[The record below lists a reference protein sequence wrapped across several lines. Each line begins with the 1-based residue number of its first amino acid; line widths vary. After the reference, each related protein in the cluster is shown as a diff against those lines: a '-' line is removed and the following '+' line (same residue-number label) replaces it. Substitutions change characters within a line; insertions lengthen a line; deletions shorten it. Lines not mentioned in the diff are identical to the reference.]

1 MLTRLHISNFALLED
16 VELDLGSGLSCF
28 TGETGAGKSIL
39 IDAICR
45 LMGARTTQ
53 DDVRAGASKAVLEA
67 VFDAASLGRAGGELL
82 REWEI
87 DCDDELILR
96 RDILSS
102 GKSRAL
108 INNCTVTVQQL
119 RQLGSGLIDV
129 FGQNEHQSLLDSESQ
144 RELYD
149 SAIGVSGLVR
159 DLSGKAFEIRIL
171 QKEWQALHEREQ
183 QRRRNIDMLQFQIK
197 EIDGAKLG
205 EQEEQ
210 ELLSKKALMQNRE
223 RIHLLCESLLAVVLE
238 KDDNLM
244 GQADH
249 VARDLSDLQ
258 RYDESLGEYS
268 AKLLQWREDLLELT
282 RRVDDLNRSLDFDDG
297 SLDEVESRLD
307 EIQKLKKKYGPTVAD
322 VLRHLETS
330 RADLDRQLH
339 AGERAE
345 EAVLTARIRVRE
357 YRELAGRIGAARRA
371 AKESF
376 ETKVET
382 ELKTV
387 AMDRCRFRIGL
398 REVVGGGVVAETAEE
413 SVLMQA
419 EVPAR
424 GPESVEF
431 EIEPNPG
438 EGFRALHRIASGGEL
453 SRLMLGLKVVTQ
465 SGAGEGVLIFDEIDA
480 GIGGRIA
487 HRIGE
492 RLKKLSGGAQVLCVT
507 HLPQVAAFGDSHF
520 RVSKRSTEDRTTAI
534 VERLEEPAR
543 VLELARMLSGSQI
556 TEAALQ
562 HARELAAEGRMKDA
576 GSR

>member
-1 MLTRLHISNFALLED
+1 MLTRLHISNFALLEE
-16 VELDLGSGLSCF
+16 VELEPGPGLSCF

-53 DDVRAGASKAVLEA
+53 DDVRSGASKAVLEA
-67 VFDAASLGRAGGELL
+67 VFDTASLSASTLGLL
-82 REWEI
+82 REWGI
-87 DCDDELILR
+87 DFEDELILR

-149 SAIGVSGLVR
+149 SAIGISGLVKA
-159 DLSGKAFEIRIL
+159 LSEKASEIRIL
-171 QKEWQALHEREQ
+171 QKEWADLHEREQ
-183 QRRRNIDMLQFQIK
+183 QRQRNIDMLQFQVK

-210 ELLSKKALMQNRE
+210 ELVGKKGLLQNRE
-223 RIHLLCESLLAVVLE
+223 RIHLLCESLLSVVLE
-238 KDDNLM
+238 KDENLM
-244 GQADH
+244 GQVDH

-258 RYDESLGEYS
+258 RYDESLGEYT

-282 RRVDDLNRSLDFDDG
+282 RRVDDLNRSLDFEDG
-297 SLDEVESRLD
+297 SLDEIESRLD
-307 EIQKLKKKYGPTVAD
+307 EIQKLKKKYGATVAD
-322 VLRHLETS
+322 VLQHLETS
-330 RADLDRQLH
+330 RAELDRQLH

-345 EAVLTARIRVRE
+345 EAVHSARIRVRE
-357 YRELAGRIGAARRA
+357 YRELAARIGAARRE
-371 AKESF
+371 AKDSF
-376 ETKVET
+376 ETGVEA
-382 ELKTV
+382 ELKSV
-387 AMDRCRFRIGL
+387 AMDRCRFRVGL
-398 REVVGGGVVAETAEE
+398 PAVGCGQVVSETAEE
-413 SVLMQA
+413 SALMQA
-419 EVPAR
+419 EIPAR

-431 EIEPNPG
+431 QIEPNPG
-438 EGFRALHRIASGGEL
+438 EGFRALQRIASGGEL

-465 SGAGEGVLIFDEIDA
+465 SGANEGVLIFDEIDA

-492 RLKKLSGGAQVLCVT
+492 RLKKLSGKAQVLCVT
-507 HLPQVAAFGDSHF
+507 HLPQVAAFADSHF
-520 RVSKRSTEDRTTAI
+520 QVSKQTKEDRTTAI
-534 VERLEEPAR
+534 VEKLEEPSR
-543 VLELARMLSGSQI
+543 VRELARMLSGSQI
-556 TEAALQ
+556 TDAALE
-562 HARELAAEGRMKDA
+562 HARELATEGRTSKGD
-576 GSR
+576 R